1 MKIAKKHLC
10 ISGRVQGVG
19 FRAFTLRNAKELNIS
34 GWVRNTYDGEVEA
47 VICGNSAS
55 VDKMIK
61 RLKEG
66 PRWASVDKVDIVSE
80 QAEEEFDNFRI
91 RS

>member
-1 MKIAKKHLC
+1 MEKITKHLS

-19 FRAFTLRNAKELNIS
+19 FRAFTLRNAKELDIT

-47 VICGNSAS
+47 IICGTAAS
-55 VDKMIK
+55 VGKMIK

-66 PRWASVDKVDIVSE
+66 PRWASVDQVIVISDQVNE
-80 QAEEEFDNFRI
+80 DFNSFRI